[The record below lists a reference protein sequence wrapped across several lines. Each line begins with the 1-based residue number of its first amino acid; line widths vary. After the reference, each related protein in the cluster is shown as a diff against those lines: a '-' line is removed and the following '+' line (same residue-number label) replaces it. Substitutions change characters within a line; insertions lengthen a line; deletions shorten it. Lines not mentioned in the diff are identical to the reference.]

1 MLYMLYIMSVVG
13 YIYIY
18 IYMCTSMLSQSE
30 EDTKFECYST
40 LLLPAV
46 PHWCD
51 RKEHA
56 GTCPP
61 HSRSAPSDP
70 PKPKS
75 YHAGFTLILE
85 TEGTVRP

>member
-13 YIYIY
+13 YIYIYIY

-51 RKEHA
+51 RN
-56 GTCPP
+56 
-61 HSRSAPSDP
+61 
-70 PKPKS
+70 PKS